1 MNFTNFLI
9 IPILQK
15 PPDDCLEQLQ
25 KNDTYKCFSALTTNS
40 PSKKL
45 ENCFFPTGF
54 SLTDTD
60 DSQDSKG
67 RQETIFYFTLPLPSA
82 HEHSEI
88 YLQLCMW
95 WLSRIF
101 NRNSCAYQT
110 ATRWDLPPYWI
121 TILLIDDVTL
131 SFCLRDDLILAFL
144 LQQFETGN
152 RWIWTRSTIT
162 LILQANRLTKCAF
175 RVFWCHSWKLKV
187 FLITFD
193 FELILRSGV
202 MQVVFINE
210 CKSCEISNQMFFN
223 VMFSFSKTK
232 DKLVM
237 TKIL

>member
-88 YLQLCMW
+88 YLQLCM
-95 WLSRIF
+95 
-101 NRNSCAYQT
+101 
-110 ATRWDLPPYWI
+110 
-121 TILLIDDVTL
+121 
-131 SFCLRDDLILAFL
+131 
-144 LQQFETGN
+144 
-152 RWIWTRSTIT
+152 
-162 LILQANRLTKCAF
+162 
-175 RVFWCHSWKLKV
+175 
-187 FLITFD
+187 
-193 FELILRSGV
+193 
-202 MQVVFINE
+202 
-210 CKSCEISNQMFFN
+210 
-223 VMFSFSKTK
+223 
-232 DKLVM
+232 
-237 TKIL
+237 